1 MIPIYSRE
9 MLSKQLPDN
18 ILIMAW
24 NFAKEIIANNQDLV
38 DKNINFIN
46 IKDLQFQTI

>member
-1 MIPIYSRE
+1 
-9 MLSKQLPDN
+9 MLYKQLPDN

-24 NFAKEIIANNQDLV
+24 NFAKEILANNQELV

>member
-9 MLSKQLPDN
+9 MVSNQLPDN

-24 NFAKEIIANNQDLV
+24 NFAKEIIANNQELV
-38 DKNINFIN
+38 DKNVNFIN
-46 IKDLQFQTI
+46 IKDIQFHTI

>member
-1 MIPIYSRE
+1 MDISDITE
-9 MLSKQLPDN
+9 QQIID
-18 ILIMAW
+18 LI
-24 NFAKEIIANNQDLV
+24 EVDNQDLV